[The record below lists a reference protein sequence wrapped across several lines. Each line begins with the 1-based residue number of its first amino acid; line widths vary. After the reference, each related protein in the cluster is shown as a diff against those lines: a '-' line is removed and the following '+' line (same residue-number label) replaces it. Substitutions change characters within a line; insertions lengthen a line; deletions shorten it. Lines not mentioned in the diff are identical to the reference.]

1 MKKGPA
7 PRLFDHC
14 VTFVAL
20 EVVGN
25 KILGDFFASLQVV
38 ELGFLDE
45 PIGRSVAIRTI
56 QETFAAIRALK
67 IRNLL
72 LLGDFF
78 ENTSLLKLPQTQTMN
93 FLAAGRML
101 FVHFNSLVKVNG
113 MSTLKM
119 GFDPRSNNV
128 TTDRSLKRTE
138 WTRPILSLQ
147 LLVRNTFPFM
157 IWCFNQLL
165 SR

>member
-1 MKKGPA
+1 MKKGPVS
-7 PRLFDHC
+7 RLFDHC

-72 LLGDFF
+72 VLLGDFF

-93 FLAAGRML
+93 FSGRWQNAL
-101 FVHFNSLVKVNG
+101 
-113 MSTLKM
+113 
-119 GFDPRSNNV
+119 
-128 TTDRSLKRTE
+128 RSL
-138 WTRPILSLQ
+138 Q
-147 LLVRNTFPFM
+147 
-157 IWCFNQLL
+157 
-165 SR
+165 

>member
-1 MKKGPA
+1 MKKGPVS
-7 PRLFDHC
+7 RLFDHC

-20 EVVGN
+20 EAVGN

-72 LLGDFF
+72 VLLGDF
-78 ENTSLLKLPQTQTMN
+78 LKIQA
-93 FLAAGRML
+93 F
-101 FVHFNSLVKVNG
+101 
-113 MSTLKM
+113 
-119 GFDPRSNNV
+119 
-128 TTDRSLKRTE
+128 
-138 WTRPILSLQ
+138 
-147 LLVRNTFPFM
+147 
-157 IWCFNQLL
+157 
-165 SR
+165 